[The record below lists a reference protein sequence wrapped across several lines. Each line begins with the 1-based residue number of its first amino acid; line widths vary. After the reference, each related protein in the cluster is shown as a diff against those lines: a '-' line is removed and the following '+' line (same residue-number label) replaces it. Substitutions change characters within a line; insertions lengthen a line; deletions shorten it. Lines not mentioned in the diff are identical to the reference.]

1 MQSKVPLGWGLDGR
15 YLLIAD
21 DCLQVRRGVLGAAS
35 RGDASRAT
43 FASVAS
49 GDKVA
54 VPAETIPTQPHL
66 ASHLTRCLNSPSGPM
81 LQVPMSRL
89 EPDEDLRQRYAAME
103 DRLSVSVQQSSF
115 HQIYCVRFGYL
126 WVTDFHFFLQ
136 IVRKRLNRPMTLAEK
151 VSCTLC
157 CNVCWLLQLSG
168 HL

>member
-1 MQSKVPLGWGLDGR
+1 
-15 YLLIAD
+15 
-21 DCLQVRRGVLGAAS
+21 
-35 RGDASRAT
+35 
-43 FASVAS
+43 
-49 GDKVA
+49 
-54 VPAETIPTQPHL
+54 
-66 ASHLTRCLNSPSGPM
+66 
-81 LQVPMSRL
+81 MSRL

-157 CNVCWLLQLSG
+157 CGCCSYQDTFENILLYNYRLYMVI
-168 HL
+168 